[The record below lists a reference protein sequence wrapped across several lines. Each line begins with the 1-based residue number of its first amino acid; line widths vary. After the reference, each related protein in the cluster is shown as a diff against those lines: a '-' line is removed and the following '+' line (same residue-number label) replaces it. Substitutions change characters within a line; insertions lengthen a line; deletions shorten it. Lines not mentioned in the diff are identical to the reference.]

1 MEAIVIL
8 ILAVVMLG
16 LGLTFVR
23 TMFSNITDKAKNAI
37 DVADLSAKPSEGE
50 PVVFSPNNPEI
61 KEGKQINVQ
70 VGFYNPSTSADNWM
84 MKVIDSSYDDG
95 VCGGMSNP
103 DVFCGDSGTAL
114 QTIYND
120 KPFKLSKD
128 EQTGWNIIFD
138 STPGLEDQTYT
149 TKPIL
154 LTVQFCS
161 VEDIEDD
168 DCEDDAEVYQKE
180 LFLTVR
186 K

>member
-95 VCGGMSNP
+95 VCGGMSDP

-120 KPFKLSKD
+120 KPFKLSKMNKLD
-128 EQTGWNIIFD
+128 GISFLIQHLVLKIKHTQQNLFF
-138 STPGLEDQTYT
+138 LQFNF
-149 TKPIL
+149 
-154 LTVQFCS
+154 VQ
-161 VEDIEDD
+161 
-168 DCEDDAEVYQKE
+168 
-180 LFLTVR
+180 
-186 K
+186 